1 MSCQFK
7 SECPSYS
14 GWCEGP
20 KQDFSGCVQFII
32 SAYNRLKNEH
42 PKVMYVCDGRACE
55 KCFSA
60 GRETDCNFTQ
70 NVRHAK
76 NFRLCGD
83 AFVEVRD

>member
-20 KQDFSGCVQFII
+20 KQDFSHCVRFII
-32 SAYNRLKNEH
+32 SAYNRAKSEQ
-42 PKVMYVCDGRACE
+42 PKVAYECDRRNCE
-55 KCFSA
+55 RCDNP
-60 GRETDCNFTQ
+60 DCNHTV

-76 NFRLCGD
+76 NFQLVGD
-83 AFVEVRD
+83 VFVEVRN